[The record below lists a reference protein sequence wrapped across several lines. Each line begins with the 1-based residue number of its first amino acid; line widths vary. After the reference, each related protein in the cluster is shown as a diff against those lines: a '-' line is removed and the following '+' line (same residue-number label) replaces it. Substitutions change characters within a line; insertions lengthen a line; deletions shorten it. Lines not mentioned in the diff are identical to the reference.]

1 MVSGWGYFLIQGVL
15 DPLGGVNS
23 LWPLFGIA
31 NQMLAAI
38 ALCLATTI
46 ILKMQLMERGVRS
59 AERGIVPKEGDGGR
73 KSEVPSAKPE
83 GGRTQDAFRTPHFA
97 LRTPRSNGGRP
108 ALALITLAPL
118 AWLLAATLTAG
129 VEKIWHPDARIGF
142 LAQARVLDEKWPSLE
157 QAAAAAR
164 AGGDAAAIASAQ
176 TAVHDNRVLRFNNL
190 LDAVVAGVFLALVSA
205 IALLSAREWVLL
217 LGRRKAA
224 ALRESEPVWLP
235 GYAVAEGRPA
245 RVLGL
250 LALGVGLARE
260 LSGQAQI
267 DRAQQAAAL
276 GQCDHT
282 DQGHRAAKEQILTRK
297 IEERVYLETTEQRFK
312 GVRRCC

>member
-1 MVSGWGYFLIQGVL
+1 LIVGGWGYFLIQGVL
-15 DPLGGVNS
+15 DPLGGINS

-46 ILKMQLMERGVRS
+46 ILKMQLMECGVRC
-59 AERGIVPKEGDGGR
+59 AECGKVTNPH
-73 KSEVPSAKPE
+73 S
-83 GGRTQDAFRTPHFA
+83 AFRTPH
-97 LRTPRSNGGRP
+97 SNGGRP

-142 LAQARVLDEKWPSLE
+142 LAQARVLNEKWPSLE

-164 AGGDAAAIASAQ
+164 AGGDAAAIASAE

-190 LDAVVAGVFLALVSA
+190 LDAVVAGVFLVLVSA
-205 IALLSAREWVLL
+205 IVLLSVREWLLL
-217 LGRRKAA
+217 LGRRKEA
-224 ALRESEPVWLP
+224 ALRESQPVWLP

-267 DRAQQAAAL
+267 DRVQQAAAL
-276 GQCDHT
+276 GQCGHT
-282 DQGHRAAKEQILTRK
+282 DQGHTAAKDQILTRK
-297 IEERVYLETTEQRFK
+297 TQERVYLEMTEQRFK